1 MARLFR
7 ATGQLIDPHSAI
19 GVAAARAKRAAPEVP
34 VVALATAH
42 PAKFPDAV
50 ERACGL
56 RPAMPPRLA
65 GLFDLE
71 ERLSAL
77 PNDLA
82 AVTADVRR
90 YGRPAAIPA
99 AGAA

>member
-1 MARLFR
+1 
-7 ATGQLIDPHSAI
+7 
-19 GVAAARAKRAAPEVP
+19 
-34 VVALATAH
+34 
-42 PAKFPDAV
+42 
-50 ERACGL
+50 
-56 RPAMPPRLA
+56 LA

-82 AVTADVRR
+82 AVTAHVRR
-90 YGRPAAIPA
+90 YGRPVAVPA